1 MAKQTKPFILEI
13 KTSRRTKTKPAE
25 QAKSIWG
32 ELASDLRQ
40 NLTKEQ
46 EVPEGSPV
54 PESCPDQSDPVP
66 AVATDSGQEAALP
79 PGSQFLEKWIAKKA
93 KRPKTGSQDV
103 IATFLARIEQ
113 QKQLLAEYESDTAGF
128 ARWRSAWFRKVDG
141 GFGVSISHDS
151 VDAGGGLRYVV
162 VDTVHDVSAFL
173 DDLGHH
179 AQTDTGFQRALSENR
194 TQRAGRRSGT
204 RAM

>member
-1 MAKQTKPFILEI
+1 MAKQTKSFILEI
-13 KTSRRTKTKPAE
+13 KTSRRTKTRPAE

-32 ELASDLRQ
+32 ELASDFRQ
-40 NLTKEQ
+40 NLAEEQ
-46 EVPEGSPV
+46 QMPEASPV
-54 PESCPDQSDPVP
+54 LESGPDQSGPVP
-66 AVATDSGQEAALP
+66 AVATDSAKEAALP

-93 KRPKTGSQDV
+93 KKPKIGSQDIV
-103 IATFLARIEQ
+103 ATFLARIDQ
-113 QKQLLAEYESDTAGF
+113 QKQLLAEYQSDTAGF

-151 VDAGGGLRYVV
+151 IDAGDGLRYVV

-194 TQRAGRRSGT
+194 TQRAGRRAGT